1 MTTPIIFAIIN
12 LGFLWAYNLIYVTNI
27 GKTLS
32 RKEYIGYSIFSFCI
46 IVLSLINFES
56 RNFIINLIISVA
68 IVHTFIKAFLLN
80 NGKRVIE
87 FSNAFIGIGLVL
99 EILVSLEK
107 LFTSS
112 FPKFFSGR
120 LDFVELVGCYF
131 TFISTYYIFK
141 CIFSNEKQNLD
152 YDIFFR

>member
-1 MTTPIIFAIIN
+1 
-12 LGFLWAYNLIYVTNI
+12 
-27 GKTLS
+27 
-32 RKEYIGYSIFSFCI
+32 
-46 IVLSLINFES
+46 
-56 RNFIINLIISVA
+56 VA

-141 CIFSNEKQNLD
+141 CIFSNEKQNFD
-152 YDIFFR
+152 YDIFSDKYNLTDRELEVLKLIVKGKKNSEIADDMFISLGTVKVHVHNIYTKVGINNRVSLLNLVNE